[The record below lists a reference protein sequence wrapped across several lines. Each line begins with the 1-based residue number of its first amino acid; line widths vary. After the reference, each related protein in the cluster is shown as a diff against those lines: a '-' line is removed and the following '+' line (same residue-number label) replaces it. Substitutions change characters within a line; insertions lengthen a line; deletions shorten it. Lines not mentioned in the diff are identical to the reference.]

1 MKKLIVLLFCMTSL
15 SLYSSCDRNCPQI
28 VRTGVKSCMAGCGL
42 GLVVSSSVNL
52 CGCPPGC
59 AVATGLAATTC
70 CAIVMYK
77 DYKRESAEL
86 AGRRKK

>member
-15 SLYSSCDRNCPQI
+15 SLYSSYDKSCPQI
-28 VRTGVKSCMAGCGL
+28 VRTGAKSCMAGCGL

-52 CGCPPGC
+52 CGCTEKC

-70 CAIVMYK
+70 CAIVIYK
-77 DYKRESAEL
+77 DYKREL
-86 AGRRKK
+86 ADRRKK